1 MKRLALILLLVATAV
16 TSQAQSSDRL
26 LGFYAGIGGAF
37 PTGSLHDNFD
47 GCVNFTGGL
56 EGGYKHFVLKADVS
70 YGQPSFNG
78 KNLFQVLDSEG
89 RDAQLNAAAS
99 ASLLGVSAQVGYMIR
114 VGRRLSITPATG
126 IRWNR
131 YSWEVNDIEWSK
143 NPDGLDVFQAK
154 NTSRVTLSN
163 VGWMASIDFDL
174 RLHDRYVS
182 NAPLMNGQARYTS
195 SLRITPWVARAS
207 FSKTVPAV
215 RGCFVGFNVC
225 YFGLLSKIMQ

>member
-1 MKRLALILLLVATAV
+1 MKRLALILLLVAVAV

-70 YGQPSFNG
+70 YGQPSFNR

-114 VGRRLSITPATG
+114 VGRRLSIN
-126 IRWNR
+126 IL
-131 YSWEVNDIEWSK
+131 
-143 NPDGLDVFQAK
+143 PD
-154 NTSRVTLSN
+154 
-163 VGWMASIDFDL
+163 
-174 RLHDRYVS
+174 
-182 NAPLMNGQARYTS
+182 
-195 SLRITPWVARAS
+195 
-207 FSKTVPAV
+207 
-215 RGCFVGFNVC
+215 
-225 YFGLLSKIMQ
+225 